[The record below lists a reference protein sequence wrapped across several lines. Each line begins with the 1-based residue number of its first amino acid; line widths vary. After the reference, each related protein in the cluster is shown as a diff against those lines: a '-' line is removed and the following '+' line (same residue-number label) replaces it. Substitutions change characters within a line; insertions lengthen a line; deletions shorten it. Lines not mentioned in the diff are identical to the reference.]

1 MINKYGLFKTSV
13 ERWGIPGLKSD
24 RFDSQ
29 TQGWWLPMADKN
41 GDIHMVDTYHISSG
55 IFNYQDPIKTIVDN
69 VDSDKDYT
77 RVIGKS
83 NWDYYYGG
91 SVKIT
96 KQTEQY
102 FVEACDLRDFEIVSG
117 NTDDYLA
124 KDKVTHV
131 QFFFEHNY
139 PCGVTLLRKGAKKDP
154 GKIVDNC
161 CDEILDQARNSD
173 YISTWKI
180 DDAKQAAIDSGD
192 ETLINK
198 MANLEALIN
207 KVKAMNAMRRRFIDE
222 FRYGKPKTNKVFTVI
237 AFAGKAGVGKS
248 TVANVF
254 KSCMNS
260 NNPYNNNSIQI
271 IPFAKEIKIQAKI
284 LGWDGNKDEKGR
296 KLLQDITKPI
306 KAYHGQNHYAEVVFE
321 EALRCNPDFL
331 VIDDLRFK
339 VEANFLKEKAEEGKC
354 KVIFVKVENKNLV
367 SGLTKEAQADVS
379 ENDLND
385 FKFDYVIDNSST
397 MDNLKVEV
405 ENFIETTKIRGTV
418 SLSD

>member
-1 MINKYGLFKTSV
+1 MINKYGLFKTNV
-13 ERWGIPGLKSD
+13 ERWEIPGLKSD

-29 TQGWWLPMADKN
+29 TQGWWLPMTDKN

-55 IFNYQDPIKTIVDN
+55 FFNYRDPTRTIVDN

-77 RVIGKS
+77 WMIGKS

-102 FVEACDLRDFEIVSG
+102 FVEVCDLRDFEIVSS

-124 KDKVTHV
+124 EDKVTHV
-131 QFFFEHNY
+131 QLYSEHNY

-154 GKIVDNC
+154 TKIVNNC
-161 CDEILDQARNSD
+161 CNDILNQIRSSD
-173 YISTWKI
+173 YINTFKI
-180 DDAKQAAIDSGD
+180 NDAKKAAEDSGN
-192 ETLINK
+192 EELIK
-198 MANLEALIN
+198 KVTDLEILMDKVEALNTIR
-207 KVKAMNAMRRRFIDE
+207 KRFIDD
-222 FRYGKPKTNKVFTVI
+222 FRYGKPKSNKVFTVI

-254 KSCMNS
+254 KSSMNS
-260 NNPYNNNSIQI
+260 NNPYNNYSIQI
-271 IPFAKEIKIQAKI
+271 IPFAKEIKIQSKI
-284 LGWDGNKDEKGR
+284 LGWDGKKDEKGR

-321 EALRCNPDFL
+321 EALRCNPDLL

-339 VEANFLKEKAEEGKC
+339 AEANFLKEKAEEGKC

-367 SGLTKEAQADVS
+367 SDLTKEAQTDVS

-385 FKFDYVIDNSST
+385 FKFDYVIDNSKT
-397 MDNLKVEV
+397 LEELEIEV
-405 ENFIETTKIRGTV
+405 EKFIEN
-418 SLSD
+418 LSVYC